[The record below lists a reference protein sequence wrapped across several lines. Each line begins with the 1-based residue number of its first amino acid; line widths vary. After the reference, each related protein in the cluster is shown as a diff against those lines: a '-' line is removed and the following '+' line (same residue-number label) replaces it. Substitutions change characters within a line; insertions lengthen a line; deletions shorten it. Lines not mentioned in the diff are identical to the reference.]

1 MYILNGAPVN
11 IHAEQTIN
19 GVTYANLTDAELRTA
34 LGVEEIAEP
43 EAPADYTPETY
54 FRQETGDAPY
64 VVYTRK
70 DQAVIDRDAQVRL
83 NAESL
88 AYLASTDWYV
98 VRELENGAAIPDDVK
113 AKRQAARDAIVVVVD
128 VMPAAEPV
136 AAPAA
141 DPAPAEPV
149 ATDAVPADTEAAP
162 AA

>member
-11 IHAEQTIN
+11 IHAEQTIS
-19 GVTYANLTDAELRTA
+19 GVTYANLTDPEVRTA
-34 LGVEEIAEP
+34 LGVEEVAEP

-98 VRELENGAAIPDDVK
+98 VRELENGSAIPDEVK
-113 AKRQAARDAIVVVVD
+113 AKRQAARAAVVVVAD
-128 VMPAAEPV
+128 TLPV
-136 AAPAA
+136 VAPVVADAPAA
-141 DPAPAEPV
+141 K
-149 ATDAVPADTEAAP
+149 
-162 AA
+162 